1 MVDKKRS
8 QVPDFIESLVYILSL
23 LQIGV
28 KIIQEGNTHIMPRQ
42 AVNTT
47 NLRDGRP
54 LFLVPY
60 HVERYHLGRYGQ
72 PSHQLVPYF
81 NKYSKAELKRQGL
94 GSTFRFR

>member
-1 MVDKKRS
+1 MDTKIS

-23 LQIGV
+23 LQVGV
-28 KIIQEGNTHIMPRQ
+28 KIIQDGNTHITPRQ

-47 NLRDGRP
+47 NLRNGRP

-72 PSHQLVPYF
+72 PSYRLLPYF
-81 NKYSKAELKRQGL
+81 SKYSKAELKRQGL